1 MRFAAVFREVAA
13 AVSPKYAE
21 IVVALQSR
29 IDRELY
35 AVGELLPSE
44 AQLTEE
50 FRTSRSTV
58 VRALRYL
65 RRQGWLRGV
74 QGKGRIVLGRPAA
87 SLTALPL
94 RVRYLLQPDQRAS
107 LVGERRVAAS
117 PRIAA
122 ALNQP
127 TGATLLA
134 ARYLLTADDSRPVG
148 MSTVFV
154 PVAMTDRVDVSC
166 DGGLVPYL
174 ERRNGI
180 SAHRVVERVGAR
192 AATESE
198 IATLALRERRH
209 VAVCL
214 LTVLDAASLPFLV
227 VDAVLSRESPELVAI
242 YDL

>member
-1 MRFAAVFREVAA
+1 
-13 AVSPKYAE
+13 
-21 IVVALQSR
+21 
-29 IDRELY
+29 
-35 AVGELLPSE
+35 
-44 AQLTEE
+44 
-50 FRTSRSTV
+50 
-58 VRALRYL
+58 
-65 RRQGWLRGV
+65 
-74 QGKGRIVLGRPAA
+74 
-87 SLTALPL
+87 
-94 RVRYLLQPDQRAS
+94 
-107 LVGERRVAAS
+107 
-117 PRIAA
+117 
-122 ALNQP
+122 
-127 TGATLLA
+127 
-134 ARYLLTADDSRPVG
+134 

>member
-1 MRFAAVFREVAA
+1 
-13 AVSPKYAE
+13 VSPKYAE

-35 AVGELLPSE
+35 AVGDLLPSE

-50 FRTSRSTV
+50 FSTSRSTV

-87 SLTALPL
+87 SLAGLPM
-94 RVRYLLQPDQRAS
+94 RARYLLQPDQHGE
-107 LVGERRVAAS
+107 LVGMRRLVAS
-117 PRIAA
+117 PRLAA
-122 ALNQP
+122 AFGRRVGTALVA
-127 TGATLLA
+127 G
-134 ARYLLTADDSRPVG
+134 RYLLNSDGPKPIG
-148 MSTVFV
+148 MSTVYV
-154 PVAMTDRVDVSC
+154 PAVMSDTVYVSC
-166 DGGLVPYL
+166 DGGLLPYL
-174 ERRNGI
+174 EKRNGI
-180 SAHRVVERVGAR
+180 TAHRVIERVGAR

-198 IATLALRERRH
+198 IETLEMRGRST

-214 LTVLDAASLPFLV
+214 ISVLDAASEPFLV
-227 VDAVLSRESPELVAI
+227 VDAVLSRESPETVAT